1 MGLVKLHPRYNV
13 ASVRMSDREM
23 AALLKKCAGRS
34 MSDYL
39 RELLLKDLGVEE

>member
-1 MGLVKLHPRYNV
+1 MGRTKQHPRYNV
-13 ASVRMSDREM
+13 VSVRMSDRAVKE
-23 AALLKKCAGRS
+23 LLKRCVGRS